1 MHFTCYKYLSLRYT
15 ILIST
20 SQTDIF
26 NIILNIN
33 KNMSTCWNYSTRTSQ
48 HIKLQNILRISAF
61 LIPNMLYYGHSIL
74 IGLLH
79 VLFPISTAYIQHIIS
94 MYIKYL
100 FTLKCLLCCFH
111 DLDFQEYLL
120 KCEMWFPYYLT
131 EPMHISIA

>member
-1 MHFTCYKYLSLRYT
+1 LQSFANCLLQNVKPENINKLKTATQYCLSLRDCQFKLNTKFQILRMHFTCYKYLSLRYT

-79 VLFPISTAYIQHIIS
+79 VLFPISTAYI
-94 MYIKYL
+94 
-100 FTLKCLLCCFH
+100 
-111 DLDFQEYLL
+111 
-120 KCEMWFPYYLT
+120 
-131 EPMHISIA
+131 